1 MNVSV
6 FGIGYVGCVSLGCL
20 AADGHNVI
28 GVDTNPKKL
37 ELINSGRSTVIEKD
51 LNDLILTGV
60 SDKKIIATD
69 DYIYAV
75 KNSDVS
81 IICVGTPLAQDGN
94 LDLAHVLKVS
104 EQIAEA
110 LKSKMSFHTIS
121 IRSSV
126 PPGTIS
132 KIENI
137 IAGISNKVIDKDFSV
152 LANPEFLREGSAV
165 ADYYNPPYI
174 LIGGSNTTAMD
185 TLASVYKNVKAEV
198 VFTNISNAE
207 LIKFVNNSFHA
218 LKVSF
223 ANEIGNICSALNI
236 DSFKLMKLFVK
247 DTKLNISSDY
257 MKPGFAFGGSCLP
270 KDLSALEN
278 LAEKLKVETPVLSG
292 ISKSN
297 EAHIDKAFHL
307 IKDTKKKNIGF
318 IGITFKEGTDD
329 VRYSPYV
336 NLAKKLLDKK
346 YSVKIFDTNLILEN
360 VIGANKEYLF
370 KKLPIISDYI
380 VRSFKELLN
389 ESDVIV
395 IANSQLV
402 PVTQIVKIKNK
413 IIIDLIRIDE
423 NLRTKENY
431 IGLSW

>member
-20 AADGHNVI
+20 AADGHKVI
-28 GVDTNPKKL
+28 GVDTNPSKL
-37 ELINSGRSTVIEKD
+37 ELINSGKSTVIEKD
-51 LNDLILTGV
+51 LNELIFNGV
-60 SDKKIIATD
+60 GDKKIIATD

-81 IICVGTPLAQDGN
+81 IICVGTPLAKDRD
-94 LDLAHVLKVS
+94 LDMSHVLKVS

-110 LKSKMSFHTIS
+110 LKSKKSFHVIS

-126 PPGTIS
+126 PPGTVS

-137 IAGISNKVIDKDFSV
+137 ISVTSNKVVGEDFSV

-165 ADYYNPPYI
+165 YDYYNPPYT
-174 LIGGSNTTAMD
+174 LIGGSNKTAMD
-185 TLASVYKNVKAEV
+185 TLASVYNKVKAEV
-198 VFTNISNAE
+198 LFTNISNAE
-207 LIKFVNNSFHA
+207 LIKFVNNSYHA

-236 DSFKLMKLFVK
+236 DSFKFMELFIK
-247 DTKLNISSDY
+247 DIKLNISSNY
-257 MKPGFAFGGSCLP
+257 LKPGFAFGGSCLP
-270 KDLSALEN
+270 KDLLALEN
-278 LAEKLKVETPVLSG
+278 LAEKLEIETPVLSG

-297 EAHIDKAFHL
+297 EAHIEKAFHL
-307 IKDTKKKNIGF
+307 IKETKKKNIGF
-318 IGITFKEGTDD
+318 VGITFKEGTDD
-329 VRYSPYV
+329 VRNSPYV
-336 NLAKKLLDKK
+336 ILAKKLLDKK
-346 YSVKIFDTNLILEN
+346 FTVKIFDTNLNLEN

-370 KKLPIISDYI
+370 KELPIISDYL
-380 VRSFKELLN
+380 VHSFKELLI

-395 IANSQLV
+395 VANSQLV
-402 PVTQIVKIKNK
+402 PSEQILKIKNK
-413 IIIDLIRIDE
+413 IVVDLIRIDE

-431 IGLSW
+431 FGLSW